1 MCKGKLKVVDVMEE
15 GGSLGRRTSLQ
26 RKQYVGLGA
35 WYAGDGKADMAA
47 FLDGRWR
54 SG

>member
-1 MCKGKLKVVDVMEE
+1 MCKGKLKVVDVTEE
-15 GGSLGRRTSLQ
+15 GGSFGRKTSLRTQ
-26 RKQYVGLGA
+26 RVGLGA
-35 WYAGDGKADMAA
+35 WYARNGKADMAA

>member
-1 MCKGKLKVVDVMEE
+1 MCKRKLKVVDVTEE
-15 GGSLGRRTSLQ
+15 GGSLGRKMSQ
-26 RKQYVGLGA
+26 RVGLGA
-35 WYAGDGKADMAA
+35 WYAGNGKADMAA

>member
-1 MCKGKLKVVDVMEE
+1 MCKGKLKVVDMMEE
-15 GGSLGRRTSLQ
+15 GGSLGRKQ
-26 RKQYVGLGA
+26 RVGLGA
-35 WYAGDGKADMAA
+35 WYAGNGKADMAA